1 MGAGNS
7 IKLNLL
13 RSLAYSRRQ
22 AASEILGT
30 MFNRLPFPLVYV
42 LEVLLAAPLFASFY
56 LVVAFVAS
64 QPADAVRAT
73 GAAIPTG
80 WEAAVPNHGGYIRG
94 FLPSAHPVLLCASTI
109 ALLAFGVIAWQLRL
123 AQAAQRRS
131 ALTEHVTYHKVAAAI
146 TFGGWALVAWLL
158 VTFGLPQLAAA

>member
-1 MGAGNS
+1 
-7 IKLNLL
+7 
-13 RSLAYSRRQ
+13 
-22 AASEILGT
+22 
-30 MFNRLPFPLVYV
+30 MFNRLPFPWVYV

-56 LVVAFVAS
+56 LVVAFAAS

-123 AQAAQRRS
+123 AQAAQSRS